1 MFNEFG
7 EFGGFGRFI
16 DSLPPR
22 FISPSF
28 LFSPIGCP
36 FAAIGGTEGIIAGD
50 CIEEA
55 GEEARNGRIDP
66 CICPCICPC
75 IEAEG
80 GTDRNWKQEE
90 GINEGGMLYIFES
103 FTPSIEK
110 GGKQDVGGIDNN
122 GKGGHRK

>member
-1 MFNEFG
+1 MKEEEPEHVARVDELG
-7 EFGGFGRFI
+7 LGR
-16 DSLPPR
+16 DL
-22 FISPSF
+22 
-28 LFSPIGCP
+28 
-36 FAAIGGTEGIIAGD
+36 AAIGGTEGIIAGD

-122 GKGGHRK
+122 GILEGGANDRFYS